1 MDKKF
6 QIIKVIHRAFED
18 LGEHE
23 EVAEVTVY
31 RDANLHSNINFAWR
45 VTQNFEGSWS
55 RDKYMPNGDLND
67 DYNPWVKTIKPLI
80 VDEDDKEWG
89 HRSTSQGDVFVL
101 DTGEAYTFARRG
113 LHKIDLDKILKLN
126 SRDYLGE
133 EVLNEIRV

>member
-18 LGEHE
+18 LDEVA

-55 RDKYMPNGDLND
+55 RDKYMPMVTLTMTTTLG
-67 DYNPWVKTIKPLI
+67 
-80 VDEDDKEWG
+80 
-89 HRSTSQGDVFVL
+89 
-101 DTGEAYTFARRG
+101 
-113 LHKIDLDKILKLN
+113 
-126 SRDYLGE
+126 SRPSSL
-133 EVLNEIRV
+133 L